1 MRKDLGFISAII
13 IHILLVSAVLY
24 ESRKWNWSEFYII
37 DVIMYI
43 LLFLGIF
50 IGIRIYNITKRD
62 LLTILARIFAI
73 VMILLVLFY
82 NTEDKLNSTKIG
94 LILTGIIA
102 AIIIPLAL
110 VKDKGANI
118 VFVIIYY
125 ATYYLLIINI
135 LDQIELSNDIDI
147 NITLNPRPLF

>member
-1 MRKDLGFISAII
+1 MRKDWGFISAII

-135 LDQIELSNDIDI
+135 LDQIESSNNIDTI
-147 NITLNPRPLF
+147 F

>member
-1 MRKDLGFISAII
+1 
-13 IHILLVSAVLY
+13 
-24 ESRKWNWSEFYII
+24 
-37 DVIMYI
+37 
-43 LLFLGIF
+43 
-50 IGIRIYNITKRD
+50 
-62 LLTILARIFAI
+62 
-73 VMILLVLFY
+73 MILLVLFY